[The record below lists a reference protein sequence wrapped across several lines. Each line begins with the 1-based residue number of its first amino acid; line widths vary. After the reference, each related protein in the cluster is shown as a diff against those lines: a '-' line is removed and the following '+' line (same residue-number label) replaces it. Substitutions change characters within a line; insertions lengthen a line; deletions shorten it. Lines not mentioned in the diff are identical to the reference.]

1 MTFLLYKST
10 KQLTLTYWI
19 VLWERPSFNLG
30 ALPDRGTLHHVPD
43 HIPLVIHFV
52 CSHFFWQTGFYNPS
66 FKDSVNPF
74 LNFAINFH
82 ISPFLFQYWHASL
95 SEIEFISGNWPFIKR
110 FQYRVNWQT
119 LTYLGNQIFTLFSQ
133 HRQLPE
139 VNSASLYAII
149 ICHISVHI

>member
-1 MTFLLYKST
+1 MTFLLKYKAAHSHLLNCT
-10 KQLTLTYWI
+10 LRTPVLQSRGLTSP
-19 VLWERPSFNLG
+19 EHSSP
-30 ALPDRGTLHHVPD
+30 
-43 HIPLVIHFV
+43 
-52 CSHFFWQTGFYNPS
+52 CSWPHPFGNPFCLQPFFFWQTGFYNPS

-133 HRQLPE
+133 HRHLPE
-139 VNSASLYAII
+139 VNSAGLYAII